1 MWLSCVHC
9 HCGYTH
15 VWPCSFFSSL
25 PHFHIPLSLSLSSLM
40 RWPQYMSVNQLL
52 STNSRAEKKG
62 KRGRGICDHHPQLY
76 FCVAHHIHTHIHT
89 DTHAKYNTTKVLLF
103 ASLSL
108 SLSLSG
114 VSTAQLCCKNVVENS
129 GARMELRN
137 EQKGKVWFGIERKRS
152 Y

>member
-1 MWLSCVHC
+1 
-9 HCGYTH
+9 
-15 VWPCSFFSSL
+15 
-25 PHFHIPLSLSLSSLM
+25 
-40 RWPQYMSVNQLL
+40 MSVNQLL

-89 DTHAKYNTTKVLLF
+89 HMQNTTQLRSYCLP
-103 ASLSL
+103 LSL
-108 SLSLSG
+108 FFSLSG